1 LVDRLPISSD
11 FRFYKAITMRMLFIF
26 YIAGMSLVVPKSLG
40 AQNRPCSAD
49 AGPSVLVKVVG
60 LKNRAGNV
68 RIRLFGGDPKT
79 YFDKRYTLER
89 IEFAVPKSGDVEQCI
104 AVPRAGTYAV
114 DVRHDTNGNGKSD
127 RADGAG
133 ASGNPEVS
141 LLDVIFKKKPP
152 VSKVQIDVGRGSTV
166 ATIIVKYLSGG
177 KLKPF

>member
-1 LVDRLPISSD
+1 M
-11 FRFYKAITMRMLFIF
+11 RFLFIF
-26 YIAGMSLVVPKSLG
+26 CFAGMSVVVPKSLG

-79 YFDKRYTLER
+79 YFDKRYALER
-89 IEFAVPKSGDVEQCI
+89 IEFAVPKSGDIERCI
-104 AVPRAGTYAV
+104 AVPRVGTYAV
-114 DVRHDTNGNGKSD
+114 DVRHDVNVNGKSD

-133 ASGNPEVS
+133 ASGNPDVS

-152 VSKVQIDVGRGSTV
+152 TGKVQVSVGRGVTIT
-166 ATIIVKYLSGG
+166 TIIVKYLSGG
-177 KLKPF
+177 KLRPAS

>member
-1 LVDRLPISSD
+1 M
-11 FRFYKAITMRMLFIF
+11 RFLFIF
-26 YIAGMSLVVPKSLG
+26 CFAGMSLVVPKSLG

-79 YFDKRYTLER
+79 YFDKRYALER
-89 IEFAVPKSGDVEQCI
+89 IEFAVPKGGDVERCI
-104 AVPRAGTYAV
+104 AVPRAGAYAV
-114 DVRHDTNGNGKSD
+114 DVRHDVNVNGKSD

-133 ASGNPEVS
+133 ASGNPDVS

-152 VSKVQIDVGRGSTV
+152 TAKVQVSVGRGVTIT
-166 ATIIVKYLSGG
+166 TIIVKYLSGG
-177 KLKPF
+177 KLKPAS